1 MTLYYA
7 EGTPETDLS
16 HSDLH
21 AALFETLQK
30 LEPRHKV
37 LALPPD
43 FTRANSMAGPLC
55 CMAYEYFGQRLV
67 DVMPALGTHVAM
79 PDWQLDRMFPTVPR
93 SLIRVH
99 DWRRDVVTIG
109 EVPAEFV
116 SRVTEGIY
124 HKPWPTQLNRLVWQ
138 GGHDLILSIGQVV
151 PHEVIGMA
159 NYNKNLFV
167 GTGGQAGINE
177 SHFIG
182 AAYGME
188 RMMGRAD
195 TPLRQILNYAQDHFC
210 PHLPLL
216 FVLTVIGPRSPEE
229 LSRRDGRGLVHFSAD
244 THRDGAYASTENM
257 DLTPSHPANDDGPL
271 PLPSNLAV
279 RGLFIGDDIECF
291 HRAAELSVKVN
302 FTVLDEPLKKVV
314 VYLDPEEFHSTW
326 LGNKAIYRTRMAIA
340 DEGELIVL
348 APSVGTFGEDP
359 EIDRMIRKY
368 GYRTTPEVM
377 RFVDETDDLPK
388 NLSAAAHLIHGS
400 SEGRFTITYCP
411 GKLSREEIESVGYRY
426 AELDAMQQRYN
437 PKTLVDGWNTL
448 PDGERVYYVSNPALG
463 LWAYRGRLESAS
475 TTSATTRVAA
485 TVPSPSGRGPG

>member
-1 MTLYYA
+1 MTTYFA
-7 EGTPETDLS
+7 QGSSQTDFS
-16 HSDLH
+16 REDLRRI
-21 AALFETLQK
+21 LFETFQK

-43 FTRANSMAGPLC
+43 FTRANSMAGPIC
-55 CMAYEYFGQRLV
+55 SMTYEYFRDRLV

-79 PDWQLDRMFPTVPR
+79 PDWQLDRMFEGVPK
-93 SLIRVH
+93 SLFRVH

-109 EVPAEFV
+109 TVPAEFV
-116 SRVTEGIY
+116 SQVTEGIY
-124 HKPWPTQLNRLVWQ
+124 QKPWPAQLNRLVWQ

-167 GTGGQAGINE
+167 GTGGSSGINE

-195 TPLRQILNYAQDHFC
+195 TPLRKILNYAQDHFC
-210 PHLPLL
+210 KHLPLA
-216 FVLTVIGPRSPEE
+216 FILTVIGPR
-229 LSRRDGRGLVHFSAD
+229 
-244 THRDGAYASTENM
+244 
-257 DLTPSHPANDDGPL
+257 DDGT
-271 PLPSNLAV
+271 LAV
-279 RGLFIGDDIECF
+279 RGLFIGDDVECF
-291 HRAAELSVKVN
+291 EKAAALSVRVN
-302 FTVLDEPLKKVV
+302 FTILDEPISKVV

-326 LGNKAIYRTRMAIA
+326 LGNKSIYRTRMAIA
-340 DEGELIVL
+340 DRGELVVL
-348 APSVGTFGEDP
+348 GPSVGTFGEDP

-368 GYRTTPEVM
+368 GYRTTPEIM
-377 RFVDETDDLPK
+377 RFVRETDDLPK

-426 AELDAMQQRYN
+426 GELEPMLRRYD
-437 PKTLVDGWNTL
+437 PKKLRDGWNTL
-448 PDGERVYYVSNPALG
+448 PDGERIYYISNPALG
-463 LWAYRGRLESAS
+463 LWAYRGRLPA
-475 TTSATTRVAA
+475 
-485 TVPSPSGRGPG
+485 